1 VGEGGFGRRQ
11 KKSVASSM
19 GEVGRSQSTIE
30 VMRRL
35 SIDDDAHTVTKVDH
49 QVHVKFDPE
58 TRKYSGLPKGWGWE
72 RQLHRQFG
80 LGPLA
85 VERMEVP
92 GYTSR
97 IPLVLL
103 QMKRYLFENGGLQT
117 EGIFR
122 LAPDHNECARV
133 KKKLDAACFERCE
146 DINVIANLIKVW
158 FREMPTKLLTGI
170 DPKRIQDCKN
180 QEDALKIVSTLK
192 EPSQSILL
200 WLLDALAIV
209 SQYQYINKMSPQ
221 NLAIVMAPNLFSAD
235 HLSPM
240 EGLLFSQK
248 VAFML
253 YKAVVGRTEVLRKKH
268 SHKKTSSIA
277 VD

>member
-1 VGEGGFGRRQ
+1 
-11 KKSVASSM
+11 
-19 GEVGRSQSTIE
+19 
-30 VMRRL
+30 
-35 SIDDDAHTVTKVDH
+35 
-49 QVHVKFDPE
+49 
-58 TRKYSGLPKGWGWE
+58 
-72 RQLHRQFG
+72 
-80 LGPLA
+80 
-85 VERMEVP
+85 
-92 GYTSR
+92 
-97 IPLVLL
+97 
-103 QMKRYLFENGGLQT
+103 MKRYLFENGGLQT

-133 KKKLDAACFERCE
+133 KKELDAACFERCE

-180 QEDALKIVSTLK
+180 QEDALNIVSTLK

-253 YKAVVGRTEVLRKKH
+253 YKAVVGRTENKQRHHACKYLAKQNMLSRNSMSMLSMPIKDAPTI
-268 SHKKTSSIA
+268 ST
-277 VD
+277 